1 MLMNRVLPVLLPSI
15 LFVSASLARDYYV
28 ATDGNDTNAGT
39 MGKPFATLEK
49 ARDTIR
55 QSKARALSAGG
66 ITVYVRHG
74 SYFRTQAFSLTDQDS
89 GEQGK
94 PITYR
99 AYPGEEVRLIG
110 GRAVPVSAF
119 SLVAPADAVWSRLDP
134 SAQGKCL
141 KANLG
146 PLGIT
151 QYGEAL
157 QMELSVGGELLPLA
171 RWPNEGF
178 VRTTSAENNITF
190 GYDDPRPERWLAAP
204 DAYAMGYWYHG
215 WANRVEKIAS
225 IDPANKKI
233 TLAKAPGYGIAA
245 KKPYYVL
252 NLLEEIDRPGEWYL
266 DRQAGILYLWPPAG
280 FGRGEALLSFLH
292 EPLVSLKGTSF
303 LRLEGLTLEMGAA
316 NGVEIS
322 GHDNAVVNCIIRNI
336 RKDGVIVSG
345 DRNGVAQCEISGI
358 GETGVSLSG
367 GDRYKLVAGANSV
380 RNCRIHNFGRW
391 ERTYAPAIRI
401 NGVAQIAANNL
412 LYDAPHSAILFG
424 GNDHVIE
431 LNEIHDVCYEV
442 DDAGSVYCG
451 RDWGLQGNVIRHNFF
466 HHIKSS
472 LPGSN
477 GVHAVYL
484 DDCASG
490 IIVFGNTFYEISG
503 RAIMCGGGRDNTI
516 ENNIIAKCGAAHF
529 TDRRGKVWIDK
540 DSGWRLLDKIKKYNY
555 TEPPW
560 STRYPRLAHLLDNG
574 YEQAK
579 EPEGCVIRANLGWQN
594 KRWLQESS
602 LGAAGGFKF
611 YTVENNIEDQD
622 PHFVDEQNLNLALR
636 DDSPAYS
643 LRGFQRIP
651 FDSIGPGANGFR
663 QDVWPLAKRA
673 SFIDDP
679 NVLAQGTVVEE
690 TATAQPR
697 HIFRKISRSEEH
709 SLGSDSTMTFRISGD
724 HVLQPIQGGRWRL
737 GGTLEVKFAGRYEP
751 HEASVFPLFE
761 SARSLQGRFDRVVV
775 PPGWKYQLDHNETA
789 GTVVLRDMH
798 PDRAPAFPGAEGF
811 GKYTMGG
818 RGGRVYEVTN
828 LNDSGPGSLREACGA
843 QGPRIVVF
851 RVSGTIP
858 LKSKLRIR
866 NPYITIAGQTAPGDG
881 ICVKGYQTEFEADQ
895 VIIRYMRFRLGDENR
910 QESDSFGGQGQ
921 YAIIDHCSA
930 SWSVDETFSINKASN
945 LTAQWCMI
953 TESLYDSLHKK
964 GKHGYGGLWGGPG
977 GSWHH
982 NLLAHHSSRNPR
994 ASGNKES
1001 GLMDFRNNVI
1011 YNWGFNSS
1019 YGGEGWP
1026 RNWINN
1032 YYKYGPATRENVR
1045 HRIFIQQDP
1054 RSQAYTQGNFVW
1066 GFPAISAD
1074 NWKGGIDFQMDRGA
1088 SEATLRVD
1096 QPFVVAPVRTQ
1107 EATEAYELVL
1117 KHAGA
1122 SLVRDAVDA
1131 RIIEEIRAGT
1141 AHYGETWGGGGKGI
1155 INSQKAVGGWP
1166 VLESTTPPTDSDHD
1180 GMPDGWEHAHG
1191 LDPQD
1196 PRDGP
1201 QDRDGDGYT
1210 NVEEYLNSLVP
1221 SIY

>member
-1 MLMNRVLPVLLPSI
+1 MNGPLFVLLS
-15 LFVSASLARDYYV
+15 LLLVTSASFARDYFV

-39 MGKPFATLEK
+39 IEKPFATLEK

-55 QSKARALSAGG
+55 QSKARASATGG
-66 ITVYVRHG
+66 LTVYIRHG
-74 SYFRTQAFSLTDQDS
+74 SYFRTQLFTLTEQDS
-89 GEQGK
+89 GMSGK
-94 PITYR
+94 TITYR

-110 GRAVPVSAF
+110 GREVPAGAFVPVM
-119 SLVAPADAVWSRLDP
+119 PTDAVWPRLDP

-141 KANLG
+141 KADLKS
-146 PLGIT
+146 LGIT

-157 QMELSVGGELLPLA
+157 QTELSVDGELMPPA

-190 GYDDPRPERWLAAP
+190 GYDDPRPARWLGAA

-215 WANRVEKIAS
+215 WASRIERIAS
-225 IDPANKKI
+225 IDTVNKKI
-233 TLAKAPGYGIAA
+233 TLAKSPSYGIAA

-266 DRQAGILYLWPPAG
+266 DRQAGMLYLWPPKDFA
-280 FGRGEALLSFLH
+280 RSRILLSLLREAL
-292 EPLVSLKGTSF
+292 VALKGTSF

-316 NGVEIS
+316 NGVEVS
-322 GHDNAVVNCIIRNI
+322 GHDNAIVNCIIRNV
-336 RKDGVIVSG
+336 RKDGILVSG
-345 DRNGVAQCEISGI
+345 DRNNIAACEIGGI

-367 GDRYKLVAGANSV
+367 GDRYKLVAGANFV

-391 ERTYAPAIRI
+391 ERTYAPAIQI
-401 NGVAQIAANNL
+401 NGVGQVAANNL
-412 LYDAPHSAILFG
+412 LYDGPHSAILFG
-424 GNDHVIE
+424 GNDHLIE

-442 DDAGSVYCG
+442 DDAGSIYCG
-451 RDWGLQGNVIRHNFF
+451 RDWGLQGNLIRHNFF

-490 IIVFGNTFYEISG
+490 ITVFGNTFYEISG

-516 ENNIIAKCGAAHF
+516 ENNVIAKCGAAHF

-540 DSGWRLLDKIKKYNY
+540 DSSWRLLDKIKKYNY

-560 STRYPRLAHLLDNG
+560 STRYPRLAHILDNG

-579 EPEGCVIRANLGWQN
+579 EPEGCVIRANIGWQN

-602 LGAAGGFKF
+602 LGAPGGFKF
-611 YTVENNIEDQD
+611 YTIENNIEDQD

-636 DDSPAYS
+636 ADSPVYRI
-643 LRGFQRIP
+643 RGFQPIP
-651 FDSIGPGANGFR
+651 FETIGPQEKGLSL
-663 QDVWPLAKRA
+663 DVWPLAKRA
-673 SFIDDP
+673 SFIGDP
-679 NVLAQGTVVEE
+679 NVLVQGTILKE
-690 TATAQPR
+690 TANTEPR
-697 HIFRKISRSEEH
+697 HIRTKIRDAEEH
-709 SLGSDSTMTFRISGD
+709 SLGSDSAMTFLISGD

-737 GGTLEVKFAGRYEP
+737 GGTLEVKLAGKYES

-761 SARSLQGRFDRVVV
+761 GVKSLQGRFARVIL
-775 PPGWKYQLDHNETA
+775 PAGWKYRLDYDETV
-789 GTVVLRDMH
+789 GTVVLKDMH

-818 RGGRVYEVTN
+818 RGGRVHEVTN
-828 LNDSGPGSLREACGA
+828 LNDSGPGSLRDACDA
-843 QGPRIVVF
+843 KGPRIVVF

-858 LKSKLRIR
+858 LKSRLRIR

-881 ICVKGYQTEFEADQ
+881 ICVKGYQTEFEADH
-895 VIIRYMRFRLGDENR
+895 VIIRYVRFRLGDENR

-921 YAIIDHCSA
+921 YAMIDHCSA

-982 NLLAHHSSRNPR
+982 NILAHHSSRNPR

-1032 YYKYGPATRENVR
+1032 YYKYGPATGENVR

-1054 RSQAYTQGNFVW
+1054 RSQAYTKGNFVW
-1066 GFPAISAD
+1066 GFPEISAD
-1074 NWKGGIDFQMDRGA
+1074 NWKGGIDFQTDRGA

-1107 EATEAYELVL
+1107 EAPEAYELVL

-1131 RIIEEIRAGT
+1131 RIIEEIRTGT
-1141 AHYGETWGGGGKGI
+1141 AQFGETFAGGGKGI

-1166 VLESTTPPTDSDHD
+1166 TLKSLTPPTDSDHD
-1180 GMPDGWEHAHG
+1180 GMPDDWERDHG
-1191 LDPQD
+1191 LDPQSAA
-1196 PRDGP
+1196 DGS

-1210 NVEEYLNSLVP
+1210 NGEEYLNSLVP
-1221 SIY
+1221 PIY